1 MERESI
7 ISKLLKDRKYRAVI
21 FTALIV
27 QLTVTIIYI
36 FLKAKEDTKFILD
49 ERNIFLLAGFL
60 AILVVMMMLYLQGTF
75 KDRNIESDRDPR
87 FDDKIMKELY
97 YMTREQSER
106 LRHEFQELN
115 ERISIKLNE
124 FGQLNSIEFTD
135 SDKAKLLNIIES
147 KIEKTIAD
155 RVISSFEENY
165 AKSAFLKSTY
175 QEILSDLKTIQQRL
189 YREISKLSLRA
200 NLNLAIGSATTIV
213 AILILYL
220 TVGSHTPNF
229 DSISHSLSFF
239 IPRISIVVFIEIFS
253 FFFLKLYR
261 TNLSDIKY
269 YQNEMTNVEFKLL
282 ALKSAFAKDDL
293 DSIKNVIANFSTIER
308 NFILKK
314 GESTVEVEKSK
325 IDLASENS
333 WKEIVKEALKLKQ
346 K

>member
-1 MERESI
+1 MEKESI
-7 ISKLLKDRKYRAVI
+7 ISRVLKDRKYRTVI
-21 FTALIV
+21 FAALII
-27 QLTVTIIYI
+27 QLTVTAIYI
-36 FLKAKEDTKFILD
+36 FLKSKEDTKFILD
-49 ERNIFLLAGFL
+49 ESNIFLLAGFL
-60 AILVVMMMLYLQGTF
+60 AILVVIMMLYLQGTF
-75 KDRNIESDRDPR
+75 KDRTIESDRDPR
-87 FDDKIMKELY
+87 FDDKVMKELY

-106 LRHEFQELN
+106 LRHEFKELN

-229 DSISHSLSFF
+229 DSIGHSLSFF

-293 DSIKNVIANFSTIER
+293 DSIKSVINNFSTIER

>member
-1 MERESI
+1 M
-7 ISKLLKDRKYRAVI
+7 
-21 FTALIV
+21 
-27 QLTVTIIYI
+27 
-36 FLKAKEDTKFILD
+36 LD
-49 ERNIFLLAGFL
+49 EKIVFLLAVFF
-60 AILVVMMMLYLQGTF
+60 AILIITMMFYLQGTI
-75 KDRNIESDRDPR
+75 KEKNLESEKDPR
-87 FDDKIMKELY
+87 FDDKVMKELY
-97 YMTREQSER
+97 YMTREQGDR

-115 ERISIKLNE
+115 ERISNKLNE
-124 FGQLNSIEFTD
+124 LGQLNSIEFTD

-165 AKSAFLKSTY
+165 AKSAFLKSTF
-175 QEILSDLKTIQQRL
+175 QEILSDLKIIQQRL

-220 TVGSHTPNF
+220 TVGSHTSNF
-229 DSISHSLSFF
+229 DSISHSMSFF

-293 DSIKNVIANFSTIER
+293 DSIKSVITNFSTIER

>member
-1 MERESI
+1 MEKESI
-7 ISKLLKDRKYRAVI
+7 ISRILKERKYRAVVFI
-21 FTALIV
+21 ALII
-27 QLTVTIIYI
+27 QLTVTVSYI
-36 FLKAKEDTKFILD
+36 FMKSKKDTKFILD
-49 ERNIFLLAGFL
+49 ESNIFLLAGFL
-60 AILVVMMMLYLQGTF
+60 AILVVMMLLYLQGTI
-75 KDRNIESDRDPR
+75 KDRTVESDRDLG
-87 FDDKIMKELY
+87 FDDKAMKELY

-106 LRHEFQELN
+106 LRLEFHELN
-115 ERISIKLNE
+115 KRINTKLNE

-135 SDKAKLLNIIES
+135 SDKAKLLNIIEN

-175 QEILSDLKTIQQRL
+175 QEILSDLKIIQQRL
-189 YREISKLSLRA
+189 YKEISKLSLRA

-220 TVGSHTPNF
+220 TVGSHTQNF

-293 DSIKNVIANFSTIER
+293 DSIKNVINNFSAIER

-314 GESTVEVEKSK
+314 GESTVEIEKSR
-325 IDLASENS
+325 IDLDSENS

>member
-7 ISKLLKDRKYRAVI
+7 ISRLLKVRKYRAVI

-27 QLTVTIIYI
+27 QLIVTIIYI
-36 FLKAKEDTKFILD
+36 FLKVKQDTKFILD

-60 AILVVMMMLYLQGTF
+60 AILVVMMLLYLQGTF
-75 KDRNIESDRDPR
+75 KEKNIESDRDPR
-87 FDDKIMKELY
+87 INDKLMKEIY

-115 ERISIKLNE
+115 DRISDKLDE
-124 FGQLNSIEFTD
+124 FGQLNSIEF
-135 SDKAKLLNIIES
+135 SDNDKTKLLNIIEN
-147 KIEKTIAD
+147 KIEKTIAE

-175 QEILSDLKTIQQRL
+175 QEILSDLKTIQHRL

-220 TVGSHTPNF
+220 TIGSHTPIF

-239 IPRISIVVFIEIFS
+239 IPRISIFVFIEFFS
-253 FFFLKLYR
+253 FFFLKLYK

-282 ALKSAFAKDDL
+282 ALKSSFAKDDL
-293 DSIKNVIANFSTIER
+293 ESIKNVIANFSTVER

-314 GESTVEVEKSK
+314 GESTIEVEKSK
-325 IDLASENS
+325 IELASENS
-333 WKEIVKEALKLKQ
+333 WKEIIKEALKMKQ
-346 K
+346 I

>member
-7 ISKLLKDRKYRAVI
+7 ISRLLKDRKYRAVI
-21 FTALIV
+21 FSALIV

-36 FLKAKEDTKFILD
+36 FLKAKKDTKFILD

-87 FDDKIMKELY
+87 FDNKIMKELY

-261 TNLSDIKY
+261 TNLSDIKH
-269 YQNEMTNVEFKLL
+269 YQNEMTTVEFKLL

-333 WKEIVKEALKLKQ
+333 WKDIVKEALKLKQ

>member
-1 MERESI
+1 MEKEPIITRIFRE
-7 ISKLLKDRKYRAVI
+7 KKYRSVVIAV
-21 FTALIV
+21 LII
-27 QLTVTIIYI
+27 QLLVTIVYI
-36 FLKAKEDTKFILD
+36 FLKSKEDEKFILD

-60 AILVVMMMLYLQGTF
+60 AILIVLMLLYLQGT
-75 KDRNIESDRDPR
+75 IRDKIMEPER
-87 FDDKIMKELY
+87 DFRYDDKVMKELY
-97 YMTREQSER
+97 YLTREQSER
-106 LRHEFQELN
+106 LRFQFQELN

-124 FGQLNSIEFTD
+124 LGQLNSIEFTD
-135 SDKAKLLNIIES
+135 SDKTKLLNIIES

-175 QEILSDLKTIQQRL
+175 QEILSNLKTIQQRL
-189 YREISKLSLRA
+189 YMEISKLSLRA

-220 TVGSHTPNF
+220 TVGSQTPNF
-229 DSISHSLSFF
+229 DSISNSLSFF
-239 IPRISIVVFIEIFS
+239 IPRISIVIFIEIFS

-293 DSIKNVIANFSTIER
+293 DSIKSVIINFSTIER

-325 IDLASENS
+325 IDLDSENS
-333 WKEIVKEALKLKQ
+333 WKEIVKEALKLKN